1 MVNVYAQVEDIADF
15 LRIPIDAT
23 TIPNTTQIEKL
34 IDRAQDKLDRR
45 TGHAWRLRTVTQEQH
60 DLPLLYRFGWGTMI
74 SLHHRMVYDLDTNE
88 GDVLEIW
95 GGSTGQYSDI
105 TLNNAVWEEKPNM
118 GEIFLRGFLFSILRA
133 NRIRITYRFGGE
145 PGDTFNNIAV
155 PADVEEATVKLVAI
169 DLLTSSLR
177 MDQLPM
183 GNSAIDIN
191 DSITRWQADV
201 DRIIRNREEFHVVT
215 T

>member
-1 MVNVYAQVEDIADF
+1 MVDIYASVEDIADF
-15 LRIPIDAT
+15 LRIPIDST
-23 TIPNTTQIEKL
+23 TVPNNTQVSKL
-34 IDRAQDKLDRR
+34 IARAQDKLDRR

-74 SLHHRMVYDLDTNE
+74 SLHHRRIYALDTNE

-105 TLNNAVWEEKPNM
+105 TQNNAVWEEKVNM

-133 NRIRITYRFGGE
+133 NRIRITYRYGGE
-145 PGDTFNNIAV
+145 PGDTFANIAV

-201 DRIIRNREEFHVVT
+201 DRIIRNREEFHVIT

>member
-1 MVNVYAQVEDIADF
+1 MVAIYASVEDVSDF
-15 LRIPIDAT
+15 LRIPIDST
-23 TIPNTTQIEKL
+23 TIPNDTQITKL
-34 IDRAQDKLDRR
+34 IDRAQDKIDRR

-74 SLHHRMVYDLDTNE
+74 SLHHRRIYPLDSAQ

-133 NRIRITYRFGGE
+133 NRIRITYRYGGE
-145 PGDTFNNIAV
+145 PGDTFSNIEV
-155 PADVEEATVKLVAI
+155 PNDIEEACTKLVAI
-169 DLLTSSLR
+169 DFLTSSFR
-177 MDQLPM
+177 MDELPL
-183 GNSAIDIN
+183 GNATIDVN
-191 DSITRWQADV
+191 DSVTRWQADV
-201 DRIIRNREEFHVVT
+201 DRIIRNREEFHVIT